1 MAKFKSGDPKKGGRA
16 KGTPNRTT
24 EQLRGLIQ
32 SFIEDNWHKVQAD
45 FDAMKPSERLTFLN
59 NLLRHVLPEP
69 TTFEKLSEDQLKQLH
84 EYLLKKYT
92 NEQTGKD

>member
-1 MAKFKSGDPKKGGRA
+1 MPYKKGQSGNPDGR
-16 KGTPNRTT
+16 KKEHRTS

-32 SFIEDNWHKVQAD
+32 SFIEDNLQCIQAD
-45 FDAMKPSERLTFLN
+45 FDAMKPDERLAFLN

-69 TTFEKLSEDQLKQLH
+69 TTIEKLTEAQLEQLH

-92 NEQTGKD
+92 NVQAVKN